1 MKRVVCANW
10 GPPEQL
16 TVEDC
21 ELPPPA
27 AGEVK
32 IRVRAAALNFPDVLI
47 VQKKYQL
54 QPALPFTPGSEV
66 AGQVIAVGEGVTGLR
81 EGDDVVA
88 FTRLGAFAEE
98 VIAPQAA
105 VQSMPQGMD
114 YQQAAAYC
122 MAYGTAWHALR
133 DRAELQPGET
143 VLVLGAAGGV
153 GLAAVQIAKA
163 MDARVIAAASSAEKL
178 ALCRAHGADETV
190 DYADGDFRAKLKA
203 LAPGGMDV
211 VVDPVGAP
219 FTEAAVRS
227 LAWKGRLLVI
237 GFAGGD
243 IAAPPANLLLLKGAS
258 MMGVFWGEHSRR
270 EAQAYRASSQE
281 MVQWIRSGRLKP
293 HVSRTFALG
302 EVPQAMRLM
311 AERKTTGKV
320 LIVP

>member
-98 VIAPQAA
+98 VIAPHAA